1 MIELHSMP
9 TPNGRKLM
17 IMLEETGLE
26 WRHIDVNI
34 TLGDQFSPEFL
45 KLSPNNKIPAII
57 DTDVIKFDTDIQ
69 PCYTLIYGNVNPR

>member
-17 IMLEETGLE
+17 IMLEETGLP

-34 TLGDQFSPEFL
+34 ALGDQFSPEFL

-57 DTDVIKFDTDIQ
+57 DNDGPDGSNSLIPKFLN
-69 PCYTLIYGNVNPR
+69 C